1 MTDFP
6 DNWRKGLSRSQIS
19 AAEHIGTHALL
30 LSGPGTGKTKT
41 ITSRVLALLLDHNI
55 KPENVLVLTFTR
67 ITAYKLKNEV
77 EIKLKPLG
85 ISTPYISTLHSFALS
100 QLLKNSSK
108 IDRLPMPLRIADDWE
123 EKNII
128 YENIKNDLSEHL
140 KTIIPEK
147 KKLKDKVEHLFNL
160 LSSDWG
166 DLTIEGDD
174 LQRSCRDGKFI
185 GAWREHREIFGYT
198 LRSELVY
205 QLKKSLEQ
213 ISEFKIEPTFKYIL
227 VDEYQDLN
235 LCDMAVLEEMVKKGG
250 ELFIAGD
257 DDQSIYGFRNAN
269 PYGIRKFQAKYKAKR
284 FDLEIC
290 YRCDK
295 QILELAEYIA
305 DLDHRRL
312 TKNIKPREGAGEG
325 EVKLLRFNNQYSEA
339 DWIASK
345 CKEIL
350 HINNST
356 SILILMRSDNKG
368 LISKN
373 LASALT
379 KQNINF
385 SVKTTEATPLETTQ
399 GRKVLSIMRLL
410 DNPKDNLAW
419 YTLLKLN
426 DGIGEK
432 TLSKIR
438 QIAID
443 RKIKFYDALVEMGKS
458 NNKIS
463 NVLKIV
469 NRYLEESK
477 DNEESLAEQVHNII
491 ISWGGNAENQNN
503 LGNFLTR
510 IISETNVTSIS
521 DLLFS
526 ISGTMEKIEQE
537 QIQGKVNI
545 MTMHRAKGLDA
556 DVVFIV
562 GAEKQFLPGKN
573 LGESEGDERRLFYVS
588 ITRARHSLFI
598 TYCKERIKEQ
608 KYLGSES
615 GTIKRKLTPFLEDS
629 FLKPEDISW

>member
-1 MTDFP
+1 MSDFHI
-6 DNWRKGLSRSQIS
+6 NWREGLSTRQIE
-19 AAEHIGTHALL
+19 AANHIGTHALL

-41 ITSRVLALLLDHNI
+41 ITRRVLVLLTEHDV

-67 ITAYKLKNEV
+67 ITAYKLKNE
-77 EIKLKPLG
+77 IGNKLKPLG
-85 ISTPYISTLHSFALS
+85 ISNPYISTLHSFALS

-174 LQRSCRDGKFI
+174 LQKSCRDGKFI

-213 ISEFKIEPTFKYIL
+213 VPDFKIEPAFKYIL

-235 LCDMAVLEEMVKKGG
+235 SCDMAVIEEMIKKGG

-269 PYGIRKFQAKYKAKR
+269 PLGIREFQSKYKAKR
-284 FDLEIC
+284 FDLETC

-295 QILELAEYIA
+295 KILELAEFIA
-305 DLDHRRL
+305 NLDYQRL
-312 TKNIKPREGAGEG
+312 SKNIRPREDAGEG
-325 EVKLLRFNNQYSEA
+325 EVRLFLFDNQYREA

-345 CKEIL
+345 CKEML

-368 LISKN
+368 NISGN
-373 LASALT
+373 IASALA
-379 KQNINF
+379 KQNVSF
-385 SVKTTEATPLETTQ
+385 SVKTAEETPLETPQ
-399 GRKVLSIMRLL
+399 GRKVLSFMRLV

-419 YTLLKLN
+419 YTWLKLT

-432 TLSKIR
+432 TLNKVR
-438 QIAID
+438 QFAIE
-443 RKIKFYDALVEMGKS
+443 RKIKFYDALVESNS
-458 NNKIS
+458 NNKLSSEVI
-463 NVLKIV
+463 KV
-469 NRYLEESK
+469 NQYLEEFR
-477 DNEESLAEQVHNII
+477 DIEESLEEQVHNII
-491 ISWGGNAENQNN
+491 IKFGGDAENRNIFEN
-503 LGNFLTR
+503 YLTQ
-510 IISETNVTSIS
+510 IISEAKVNSLS
-521 DLLFS
+521 ELLFS
-526 ISGTMEKIEQE
+526 ISATMEKIEQE

-573 LGESEGDERRLFYVS
+573 LVKSEGDERRLFYVS

-598 TYCKERIKEQ
+598 TYCKERIDEQ

-615 GTIKRKLTPFLEDS
+615 GTTKRKLTPFLEDS
-629 FLKPEDISW
+629 FLKPEYIS